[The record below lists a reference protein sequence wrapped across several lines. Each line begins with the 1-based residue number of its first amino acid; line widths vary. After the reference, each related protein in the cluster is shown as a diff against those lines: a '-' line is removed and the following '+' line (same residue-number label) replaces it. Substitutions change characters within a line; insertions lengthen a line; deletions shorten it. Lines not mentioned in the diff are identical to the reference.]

1 MCKKRCNLSRP
12 LLETSWR
19 RFRRDDSPRQAYKRL
34 ATLVMRQ
41 GSASYGHLNVLDTFL
56 HCPWMTTR
64 NPDLLQTAEDWFV
77 TADFRDSYYNRSHQG
92 KNTRGSDWKVR
103 GGGPFGSMKTSVF
116 NKRNQGLLHLFLI
129 VSWDL
134 PCYSLQFWKQCTV
147 GFPLF

>member
-1 MCKKRCNLSRP
+1 M
-12 LLETSWR
+12 ETSWR

-92 KNTRGSDWKVR
+92 KITQGGRIGGFRGW
-103 GGGPFGSMKTSVF
+103 PFGSMKTSVF
-116 NKRNQGLLHLFLI
+116 NKRNQGLPHLFLI

-134 PCYSLQFWKQCTV
+134 PTKRMYYCILCSSGSNVHPKLE
-147 GFPLF
+147 GP

>member
-1 MCKKRCNLSRP
+1 M
-12 LLETSWR
+12 ETSWR

-92 KNTRGSDWKVR
+92 KKTRGSDWGAWLFR
-103 GGGPFGSMKTSVF
+103 LF
-116 NKRNQGLLHLFLI
+116 NKRNLGLLHLFLI

-134 PCYSLQFWKQCTV
+134 PTKRMYYCILCSSGSNPRLRALEGQRV
-147 GFPLF
+147 SSNIP

>member
-1 MCKKRCNLSRP
+1 MPLVLCKKRCNLSRP

-92 KNTRGSDWKVR
+92 KNTGGLDWRVQ
-103 GGGPFGSMKTSVF
+103 GGLVLPIFGSMKASVF

-134 PCYSLQFWKQCTV
+134 PTNRM
-147 GFPLF
+147 